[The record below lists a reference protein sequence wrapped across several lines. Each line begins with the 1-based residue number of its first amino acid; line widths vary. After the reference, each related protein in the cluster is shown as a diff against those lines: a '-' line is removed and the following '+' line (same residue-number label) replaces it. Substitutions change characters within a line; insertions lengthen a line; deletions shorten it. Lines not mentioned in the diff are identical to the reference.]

1 MEKLHSTCQ
10 PIRVLGV
17 FLTLT
22 EKHPSASV
30 KPVINQGL
38 IPLDSLL
45 RVEEEEA
52 KRVNKNHL
60 DFKYSFTL
68 FIWSQAEFECTNNFD
83 NLHYQL
89 DYVFLL
95 LFIILKLILIN
106 KRSLMPFFYFD

>member
-38 IPLDSLL
+38 IPVDSLL
-45 RVEEEEA
+45 RVEEEEEEA

-60 DFKYSFTL
+60 EFKYSFTL
-68 FIWSQAEFECTNNFD
+68 FIWSRAEFECTKKN
-83 NLHYQL
+83 Y
-89 DYVFLL
+89 
-95 LFIILKLILIN
+95 
-106 KRSLMPFFYFD
+106 